1 MLQVPLER
9 FNMAILGC
17 KQLFKHEGLKII
29 VASTHVK
36 NLINISQPH
45 LRMWMV
51 LLGGGEYVICVTF

>member
-1 MLQVPLER
+1 MDKDPRTGFLVLDGYIR
-9 FNMAILGC
+9 WV
-17 KQLFKHEGLKII
+17 I

>member
-45 LRMWMV
+45 MRLTMCRSMIYMV
-51 LLGGGEYVICVTF
+51 